1 MRIHIVTILPEGIE
15 GYIASSLLARAQ
27 KKKILTIRLWNPRDF
42 TKDAHKT
49 VDDRPFGGGPG
60 MVLKAEPIIKAVAR
74 ARGNRP
80 AKIIILS
87 PRGEMLTGEKAR
99 ALAKE
104 KEIVFI
110 AGRYEGIDARVK
122 KILRAE
128 ELSIGPYILAGG
140 ELPALVAA
148 ECIARHVPGVLG
160 RELSLEEK
168 RDIAPRET
176 YTRPAEFSYREKKYK
191 VPEILRSGHH
201 KNITEFRK
209 KTSAKSIQSKKRRYP
224 QRKTGDPKKP

>member
-1 MRIHIVTILPEGIE
+1 MIKFDIITIFPEIFTSYLKE
-15 GYIASSLLARAQ
+15 SLISRAQ
-27 KKKILTIRLWNPRDF
+27 KKKLIKINVHNLRDW

-140 ELPALVAA
+140 ELPA
-148 ECIARHVPGVLG
+148 
-160 RELSLEEK
+160 
-168 RDIAPRET
+168 
-176 YTRPAEFSYREKKYK
+176 
-191 VPEILRSGHH
+191 
-201 KNITEFRK
+201 
-209 KTSAKSIQSKKRRYP
+209 
-224 QRKTGDPKKP
+224 